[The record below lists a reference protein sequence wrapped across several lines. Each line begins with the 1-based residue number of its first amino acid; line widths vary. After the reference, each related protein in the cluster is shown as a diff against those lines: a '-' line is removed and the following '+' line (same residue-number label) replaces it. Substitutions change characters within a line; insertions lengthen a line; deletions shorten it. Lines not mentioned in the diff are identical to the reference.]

1 MNLQKFNPWNWFK
14 HEDAARQEGSRVP
27 VRRSDYSD
35 GYSQA
40 SVVPQMYRE
49 LDRLW
54 DIVGREF
61 GLSPWKAAD
70 TGQGIFRSEIP
81 ARAIFRPELN
91 VSSDE
96 KEYTITVEA
105 AGMEYKD
112 ISLELSDRKLLIHGN
127 KSEKSEHKGKHFY
140 RIERH
145 YGNFQRVLDLPEDAI
160 VEDISASMKNGLL
173 SIIVPRREIVTSDS
187 KKIKIT
193 SS

>member
-1 MNLQKFNPWNWFK
+1 MDLQKLNPWNWFK
-14 HEDAARQEGSRVP
+14 HEDAARQGGSKVP
-27 VRRSDYSD
+27 VRRSDYFDRDNPVS
-35 GYSQA
+35 A
-40 SVVPQMYRE
+40 VPQMFRE

-61 GLSPWKAAD
+61 GLSPRHSALID
-70 TGQGIFRSEIP
+70 HGTFRSEFP
-81 ARAIFRPELN
+81 TRAMFSPELN

-127 KSEKSEHKGKHFY
+127 KREESEQKDKHFY

-145 YGNFQRVLDLPEDAI
+145 YGNFQRVLDLPEDAV

-173 SIIVPRREIVTSDS
+173 TIIVPRRELVAEDA
-187 KKIKIT
+187 KKIEI
-193 SS
+193 SNS